1 MQGRELI
8 FQKIK
13 GEAVAS
19 VIVGLIIGG
28 VAAGFAAYILK
39 MEWGHLWG
47 SFFTLFLC
55 LTGVVSGIALLVV
68 GIRQLRD
75 PMKAGCFKSNPDL
88 LIMAEE
94 LYGNVIYGDEYL
106 LLSPRIL
113 GSTADPRQMA
123 FTDEIFLIYIYRH
136 KTNGIPDQKLLKCE
150 TARGTIAFNVF
161 RKKDP
166 EIDRL
171 VGTVMQNC
179 RYARVGYTKEGLAY
193 LEQMRKLW
201 RADQERK
208 KSDSI
213 S

>member
-13 GEAVAS
+13 GESIAS
-19 VIVGLIIGG
+19 AIVGLIISG
-28 VAAGFAAYILK
+28 VAAGFGAYILK
-39 MEWGHLWG
+39 KEWGQLGG
-47 SFFTLFLC
+47 SFFMLFLC
-55 LTGVVSGIALLVV
+55 LTGVVCGVALLVV

-75 PMKAGCFKSNPDL
+75 PMKASQFKKNPDL
-88 LIMAEE
+88 LLMADE
-94 LYGNVIYGDEYL
+94 LYGNIIYGDEYL

-113 GSTADPRQMA
+113 GNKKDPCQMA

-136 KTNGIPDQKLLKCE
+136 STNGIPDQKLLKCE

-171 VGTVMQNC
+171 VNTIMQNC
-179 RYARVGYTKEGLAY
+179 RYARVGYTKDGLAY

-201 RADQERK
+201 SEDRARK
-208 KSDSI
+208 NAQGNS
-213 S
+213 